1 MKRARLRIKTAIGNI
16 ETMVNDPGSTRR
28 GLAFIAH
35 PHPLHGGTFDNKVVQ
50 TLAQTCHD
58 EGYVAV
64 RPNFR
69 GVGGSDGEYDAGIG
83 ETDDMLAVI
92 VFVRAQYADALPIVL
107 AGFSFGAYVQHR
119 VAQRIA
125 HDKLI
130 LIGPAVNM
138 YTFDTVPP
146 GTCII
151 HGEHDELVPLSAAQ
165 DWAQANTARLTVIR
179 DTGHFFHGKL
189 AELKAAALAACH
201 S

>member
-1 MKRARLRIKTAIGNI
+1 MKRAKLRIKTAIGNI
-16 ETMVNDPGSTRR
+16 ETLVNDPGSERR

-35 PHPLHGGTFDNKVVQ
+35 PHPLHGGTLDNKVVQ

-69 GVGGSDGEYDAGIG
+69 GVGGSDGEYDSGLG

-92 VFVRAQYADALPIVL
+92 AFVRAQYAAPLPLIL

-138 YTFDTVPP
+138 YGFDAVPAH
-146 GTCII
+146 THVI
-151 HGEHDELVPLSAAQ
+151 HGEHDELVPLAAAQ
-165 DWAQANTARLTVIR
+165 AWAQASGAQLSVIH

>member
-1 MKRARLRIKTAIGNI
+1 MKRSKLRIKTAVGNV
-16 ETMVNDPGSTRR
+16 ETVVNDPGNNRR

-35 PHPLHGGTFDNKVVQ
+35 PHPLHGGTLDNKVVQ

-69 GVGGSDGEYDAGIG
+69 GVGGSDGEYDGGIG
-83 ETDDMLAVI
+83 ETEDMLAVI
-92 VFVRAQYADALPIVL
+92 DFVRSNYDATLPVLL

-125 HDKLI
+125 VHKLI
-130 LIGPAVNM
+130 LIGPAVNL
-138 YTFDTVPP
+138 YDFDCVPP
-146 GTCII
+146 STTII
-151 HGEHDELVPLSAAQ
+151 HGESDELVPLAAAQ
-165 DWAQANTARLTVIR
+165 AWAQTCGTPIEIIR

-189 AELKAAALAACH
+189 AELKSAALTACH

>member
-1 MKRARLRIKTAIGNI
+1 MKRSKLRIKTAVGNV
-16 ETMVNDPGSTRR
+16 ETVVNDPGSNRR

-35 PHPLHGGTFDNKVVQ
+35 PHPLHSGTLDNKVVQ

-58 EGYVAV
+58 QGYVAV

-69 GVGGSDGEYDAGIG
+69 GVGGSDGVYDGGIG
-83 ETDDMLAVI
+83 ETEDMLAVI
-92 VFVRAQYADALPIVL
+92 EFVRGHYDSALPVLL

-119 VAQRIA
+119 VAQQIA
-125 HDKLI
+125 VHKLI
-130 LIGPAVNM
+130 LIGPAVNL
-138 YTFDTVPP
+138 YIFNGVPP
-146 GTCII
+146 GTTII
-151 HGEHDELVPLSAAQ
+151 HGENDELVPLAAAQ
-165 DWAQANTARLTVIR
+165 AWAQASGAQLSVIH